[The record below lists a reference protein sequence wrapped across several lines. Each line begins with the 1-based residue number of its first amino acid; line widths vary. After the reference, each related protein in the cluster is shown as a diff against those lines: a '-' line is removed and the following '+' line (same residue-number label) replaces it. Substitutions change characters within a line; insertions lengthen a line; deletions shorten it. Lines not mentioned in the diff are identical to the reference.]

1 MEHNLH
7 QDVVFFFSDR
17 NGLNFKLCFNM
28 IQPFTGK
35 SNSKLSSGQNGAL
48 LPHKEIEYELQAAL
62 DCQGQG

>member
-7 QDVVFFFSDR
+7 QDVVFFFSAR
-17 NGLNFKLCFNM
+17 NGLNIKHCSHM

-48 LPHKEIEYELQAAL
+48 LPPKEIEYELQAAL